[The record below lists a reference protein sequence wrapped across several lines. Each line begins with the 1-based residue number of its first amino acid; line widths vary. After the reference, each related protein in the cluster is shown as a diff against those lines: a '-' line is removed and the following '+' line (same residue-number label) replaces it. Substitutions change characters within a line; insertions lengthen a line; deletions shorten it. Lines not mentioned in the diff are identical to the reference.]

1 MIASG
6 SESPLSE
13 APSSAS
19 PTRSIG
25 TESSAKPTPPF
36 KNTTKKK
43 PQTGSASSSRRSSR
57 IEDRSVS
64 PEKPAASKTSLKFKI
79 IRPPSP
85 EKLSEIAE
93 EAKAEVEVEEKGKR
107 GKKRKS
113 ESWTEA
119 EGEVRE
125 AIGKGKGKKKFKV
138 FHAEEEE
145 EPKKK
150 NVAIVKK
157 SSGGVGEKSATD
169 MISDLFGDED
179 EEEEE
184 EVRKDKKEVVKP
196 VIKIK
201 GKSGRKPKIEQDVD
215 RDAEGDVKMDDD
227 DALIE
232 RPSKSS
238 KSSGSK
244 SRRHE
249 QEEVKLE
256 TEPTVASSKSTSKRT
271 KRDTVNEDPTN
282 HESAAEPTIASS
294 KSTSK
299 KMKRETADDVTI
311 PKEPATEISATKAPK
326 PKGRPKKAVEAE
338 APPTSTT
345 TSASTIKENKP
356 VEPATAPELDIG
368 PTKDDPKSTLA
379 IEKPK
384 KSFAQVVAGSPP
396 QEKREKKPL
405 PTITKLTKPIGSTPD
420 KRLPSGSGSGTGTN
434 TPTTKKLPPAQKKK
448 EVSLL
453 ESTMASLLGGGKPT
467 PKKEVRFISA
477 TRRVLIC
484 RRRKYR
490 NLHLNQLSKNEQKV
504 LGLMNGSLP
513 LLNSGKYWKV
523 GMRERKRGGRGCHIE

>member
-1 MIASG
+1 MNASG

-13 APSSAS
+13 APSPAS
-19 PTRSIG
+19 PARSIG
-25 TESSAKPTPPF
+25 TDSPAKPPPAI
-36 KNTTKKK
+36 KLKETQKKK
-43 PQTGSASSSRRSSR
+43 SQTESASSSRRSSR

-79 IRPPSP
+79 TRPPSP

-125 AIGKGKGKKKFKV
+125 AIGKGKGKKKVKV
-138 FHAEEEE
+138 SHGHVEDEE

-184 EVRKDKKEVVKP
+184 EVVKDKKEVVKP
-196 VIKIK
+196 LIKIK

-215 RDAEGDVKMDDD
+215 GDVTMDYDE
-227 DALIE
+227 AVVE
-232 RPSKSS
+232 KTPKSS
-238 KSSGSK
+238 KSTSK
-244 SRRHE
+244 ARRHE
-249 QEEVKLE
+249 QVEVKPE
-256 TEPTVASSKSTSKRT
+256 TETTIAPSKSTSKRT
-271 KRDTVNEDPTN
+271 
-282 HESAAEPTIASS
+282 
-294 KSTSK
+294 
-299 KMKRETADDVTI
+299 KRETADDVTI
-311 PKEPATEISATKAPK
+311 PDEPATEISAVKAPSK

-345 TSASTIKENKP
+345 TSASTIKENKL
-356 VEPATAPELDIG
+356 VEPATAPELDTD
-368 PTKDDPKSTLA
+368 PTRDDPKSTPA

-396 QEKREKKPL
+396 QEKRERKPL
-405 PTITKLTKPIGSTPD
+405 PTITKLNKSMAGSTPD
-420 KRLPSGSGSGTGTN
+420 KRISSNGSGTGTN
-434 TPTTKKLPPAQKKK
+434 TPTAKKLPPPQKKK

-453 ESTMASLLGGGKPT
+453 ESTMASLLGGGPKST
-467 PKKEVRFISA
+467 PKKEVRLSYL
-477 TRRVLIC
+477 TSRRRVADA
-484 RRRKYR
+484 
-490 NLHLNQLSKNEQKV
+490 
-504 LGLMNGSLP
+504 
-513 LLNSGKYWKV
+513 
-523 GMRERKRGGRGCHIE
+523 